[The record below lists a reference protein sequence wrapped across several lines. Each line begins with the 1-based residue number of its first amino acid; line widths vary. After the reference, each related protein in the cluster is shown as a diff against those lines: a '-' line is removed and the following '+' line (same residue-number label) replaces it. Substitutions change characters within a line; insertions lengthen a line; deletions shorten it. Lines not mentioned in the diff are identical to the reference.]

1 MAIPLLLSA
10 AKGIGGQIVK
20 SQGKK
25 IVAKKILGKKG
36 KKEGEGKDKRSG
48 VDKSSA
54 IVPVTQRGSAITASN
69 FASDAGAKK
78 ASASRK
84 QNPYI
89 TIIKEL
95 RSIEKILKKS
105 LISDKKYKKTKMR
118 MLEKQKRADR
128 EKKREKKKGKLGGI
142 LAGKLGLQ
150 KIKSSIGDFIMNV
163 LLGKL
168 VLFLI
173 DNYETIEKVLG
184 FLGGAFDFLTKAA
197 GAAFNGIVSIIDGAY
212 NINEWVREK
221 IEDIGGENL
230 KAIYDKFTSRFAE
243 VASLSIAI
251 MALATRLNPKG
262 NVPKNPPKPKTKPPK
277 PKFKAP
283 VPDKTKT
290 KAKTPTKTRVKPP
303 VQTPARTPVAA
314 GGGTKPTKPT
324 GTDAARKALE
334 ETFERGSAT
343 RVPPSTAA
351 GPFLPKIK
359 GVSDSVLA
367 GRILMNK
374 QYNDDFMKFLQNNK
388 ELAKRGYGLKNLKDI
403 KDFIIVTGY
412 KGITDPDAIIG
423 DDMLG
428 AIQSQLKGYRQY
440 RNILNRQTRLSHL
453 FKKRTVQ
460 KPAMLKKGPGIGGTL
475 KGAAT
480 GLMNLGVGVLV
491 DVLLEEALSAGDR
504 ASMNGYAMNYFDL
517 TEENRRKYIKRQ
529 IELIE
534 KERAYQQSPMF
545 QLDRFTAFMSRS
557 TMSEYKMKMTKG
569 TIRRIIEIATERGI
583 ALEISQTQVNNI
595 FKEEFE
601 AQRKAEEQQREIER
615 KSRVSASGLGPQ
627 NPLIPTSNT
636 TGLTPYS
643 GPPINPTMVTGNV
656 LDTELRTGP
665 AGRIGVG
672 DEYHIDTKFHKG
684 LSMSQI
690 VGMMDELAL
699 GYRKRGREIEFSND
713 AVAGIIYNPDASMS
727 EKQKLMQRVFA
738 AHSHSMHADFHS
750 IDYYVPHIGKGRR
763 DKSAEGVNILTP
775 TVRGGRVN
783 YGTGGG
789 WGASVTVTDAE
800 GNIIS
805 KTGHGDTRS
814 AKSGSISIPQDPA
827 QKPVSSEP
835 ALKPDAQL
843 MSNLGTQKSKL
854 NSDALMAQADYEKEG
869 LQVLTLL
876 QPIHILK
883 ESETPQ
889 QRLSFPSLYT

>member
-36 KKEGEGKDKRSG
+36 KKEGQGKGKRSG
-48 VDKSSA
+48 GNKSSA

-69 FASDAGAKK
+69 FASDTGAKK
-78 ASASRK
+78 ASASRN

-142 LAGKLGLQ
+142 LAGKLGLK
-150 KIKSSIGDFIMNV
+150 KIQSSIGDFIFNI

-197 GAAFNGIVSIIDGAY
+197 GAAFDGIVSIIDGAY

-262 NVPKNPPKPKTKPPK
+262 NIPKNPPKPPKPPK
-277 PKFKAP
+277 PTVKPKAKAPTKVPTKAPTKAP
-283 VPDKTKT
+283 V
-290 KAKTPTKTRVKPP
+290 KPK
-303 VQTPARTPVAA
+303 VQTPVKTPVTA
-314 GGGTKPTKPT
+314 GGGGQKPTKPT
-324 GTDAARKALE
+324 GTEAARKALE
-334 ETFERGSAT
+334 ETLERGTAT
-343 RVPPSTAA
+343 KVPPGTAA
-351 GPFLPKIK
+351 SPFLPKIK
-359 GVSDSVLA
+359 GVSDPVLA
-367 GRILMNK
+367 GKILMNK

-412 KGITDPDAIIG
+412 KGITDPDVIIG

-440 RNILNRQTRLSHL
+440 RNILNRQIRLSQL
-453 FKKRTVQ
+453 FKNRTAQ

-480 GLMNLGVGVLV
+480 GLMNLGVGVLAE
-491 DVLLEEALSAGDR
+491 VLLEEALSAGDR

-517 TEENRRKYIKRQ
+517 TEENRRKYIKGQ

-534 KERAYQQSPMF
+534 KERAYQESPMF
-545 QLDRFTAFMSRS
+545 QLDRITSFMSRS
-557 TMSEYKMKMTKG
+557 TMSEYKMKMMKG

-601 AQRKAEEQQREIER
+601 AQRKAEEQQRELR
-615 KSRVSASGLGPQ
+615 RRAADAANRPLPGPQ
-627 NPLIPTSNT
+627 DPLIPASNT
-636 TGLTPYS
+636 TTYS

-672 DEYHIDTKFHKG
+672 TEYHIDTKFHKG

-713 AVAGIIYNPDASMS
+713 AVAGIIYNPDASMT

-789 WGASVTVTDAE
+789 WGASVTVTDAA

-805 KTGHGDTRS
+805 KTGHGDMRS

-827 QKPVSSEP
+827 QKPVSKEP
-835 ALKPDAQL
+835 ALKPDAEL

-869 LQVLTLL
+869 LQVITLL

-889 QRLSFPSLYT
+889 ERLSFPSLYT

>member
-36 KKEGEGKDKRSG
+36 KKEGQGKGKRSG
-48 VDKSSA
+48 GNKSSA

-69 FASDAGAKK
+69 FASDTGAKK
-78 ASASRK
+78 ASASRN

-142 LAGKLGLQ
+142 LAGKLGLK
-150 KIKSSIGDFIMNV
+150 KIQSSIGDFIFNI

-197 GAAFNGIVSIIDGAY
+197 GAAFDGIVSIIDGAY

-262 NVPKNPPKPKTKPPK
+262 KIPKNPPKPKVKPPK

-283 VPDKTKT
+283 LPDKTKV
-290 KAKTPTKTRVKPP
+290 KAKTPAKTGVKPK
-303 VQTPARTPVAA
+303 VQTPAKTPVAA

-324 GTDAARKALE
+324 GTDAVRKTLE
-334 ETFERGSAT
+334 ETLERGT
-343 RVPPSTAA
+343 VTKVPPGTAPK
-351 GPFLPKIK
+351 PFMPSIK
-359 GVSDSVLA
+359 SVSDDVLSYK
-367 GRILMNK
+367 ILMNPE
-374 QYNDDFMKFLQNNK
+374 YNKDFIRYLQNNK
-388 ELAKRGYGLKNLKDI
+388 ELAKRGYGLKDLKSI
-403 KDFIIVTGY
+403 KEFIVVSGYRGIENADEIVGR
-412 KGITDPDAIIG
+412 
-423 DDMLG
+423 DMIEV
-428 AIQSQLKGYRQY
+428 IQSQIKGYRQY
-440 RNILNRQTRLSHL
+440 RNILNRQLGLNKL
-453 FKKRTVQ
+453 FERQTGQ
-460 KPAMLKKGPGIGGTL
+460 KPSSVRKGPGIKGML

-480 GLMNLGVGVLV
+480 GLLNLGVGVLV
-491 DVLLEEALSAGDR
+491 DVLLEAGLSAGDR
-504 ASMNGYAMNYFDL
+504 KTMNDYATNYFNL
-517 TEENRRKYIKRQ
+517 TEKARRKYIKKQ
-529 IELIE
+529 IEYIE
-534 KERAYQQSPMF
+534 NERAYQQTPLF
-545 QLDRFTAFMSRS
+545 QLDRFTSAMSRS
-557 TMSEYKMKMTKG
+557 TMSEYKMKMMKG
-569 TIRRIIEIATERGI
+569 TIRRIIEIATQRGE
-583 ALEISQTQVNNI
+583 ALEISQTQIDTI

-601 AQRKAEEQQREIER
+601 AERKAAEQQREMER
-615 KSRVSASGLGPQ
+615 RSRMSANNPGPQ
-627 NPLIPTSNT
+627 DSLIPASNNTS
-636 TGLTPYS
+636 YS
-643 GPPINPTMVTGNV
+643 GPPINPTMVSGNV

-713 AVAGIIYNPDASMS
+713 AVAGIIYNPDASMT

-869 LQVLTLL
+869 LQVITLL

-889 QRLSFPSLYT
+889 ERLSFPSLYT

>member
-78 ASASRK
+78 ASASRN

-150 KIKSSIGDFIMNV
+150 KIKSSIGDFIFNV

-197 GAAFNGIVSIIDGAY
+197 GAAFDGIVSIIDGAY

-230 KAIYDKFTSRFAE
+230 RAIYDKFTKRFTE

-262 NVPKNPPKPKTKPPK
+262 NIPKNPPKPPKPPK
-277 PKFKAP
+277 PTVKPKAKAP
-283 VPDKTKT
+283 VKAPT
-290 KAKTPTKTRVKPP
+290 KAPTKA
-303 VQTPARTPVAA
+303 PAKAPTKTPVAA

-324 GTDAARKALE
+324 GTDAVRKSLE
-334 ETFERGSAT
+334 ETLERGTAT
-343 RVPPSTAA
+343 KVPPSTAA

-359 GVSDSVLA
+359 GVSDPVLA
-367 GRILMNK
+367 GKILMNDS
-374 QYNDDFMKFLQNNK
+374 YNDDFIKFLQNNK
-388 ELAKRGYGLKNLKDI
+388 ELAKRGYGLKNLKSI

-412 KGITDPDAIIG
+412 KGITDPDVIMG
-423 DDMLG
+423 EDMVG

-440 RNILNRQTRLSHL
+440 RNILNRQIRLSQL
-453 FKKRTVQ
+453 FKNRTVQ
-460 KPAMLKKGPGIGGTL
+460 KPSMLKKGPGIGGTL

-480 GLMNLGVGVLV
+480 GLLNLGVGVLAE
-491 DVLLEEALSAGDR
+491 VLLEEALSAADR

-517 TEENRRKYIKRQ
+517 TEEKRRKYIKGQ

-534 KERAYQQSPMF
+534 KERAYQESPMF
-545 QLDRFTAFMSRS
+545 QLDRITSFMSRS
-557 TMSEYKMKMTKG
+557 TLSEYKMKMTKG
-569 TIRRIIEIATERGI
+569 TIRRIIEIATERGV
-583 ALEISQTQVNNI
+583 ALEISQTQINNI

-601 AQRKAEEQQREIER
+601 AERKAEEQQREIER
-615 KSRVSASGLGPQ
+615 RARVSASGLGPQ
-627 NPLIPTSNT
+627 NSLIPVSNT

-713 AVAGIIYNPDASMS
+713 AVAGIIYNPDASTT

-750 IDYYVPHIGKGRR
+750 IDYYVPRIGKGRW

-789 WGASVTVTDAE
+789 WGASVTITDAE

-814 AKSGSISIPQDPA
+814 AKSGSISIPQNPA

>member
-25 IVAKKILGKKG
+25 IVAKKVLGKKG
-36 KKEGEGKDKRSG
+36 KKEGEGKRSG

-54 IVPVTQRGSAITASN
+54 IVPVIQRGSAITASN
-69 FASDAGAKK
+69 FASDAGSEKK
-78 ASASRK
+78 ASASRN

-173 DNYETIEKVLG
+173 DNYEAIEKVLG

-262 NVPKNPPKPKTKPPK
+262 NIPKNPPKPPKPPK
-277 PKFKAP
+277 PVVKPKAKAP
-283 VPDKTKT
+283 VKAPT
-290 KAKTPTKTRVKPP
+290 KAPTKAPVKTPVK
-303 VQTPARTPVAA
+303 TPVAA
-314 GGGTKPTKPT
+314 GGGTAKPTKPT
-324 GTDAARKALE
+324 GTDAVREALE
-334 ETFERGSAT
+334 ETLQKPAAT
-343 RVPPSTAA
+343 KVPPGTAA
-351 GPFLPKIK
+351 KDFLPKIK
-359 GVSDSVLA
+359 GVSDSTLA

-412 KGITDPDAIIG
+412 KGITDPDVIMG
-423 DDMLG
+423 EDMVG

-440 RNILNRQTRLSHL
+440 RNILNRQVRLSQL
-453 FKKRTVQ
+453 FKNRTVQ

-480 GLMNLGVGVLV
+480 GLMNLGVGVLAE
-491 DVLLEEALSAGDR
+491 VLLEEALSAADR

-517 TEENRRKYIKRQ
+517 TEENRRKYVKRQ

-534 KERAYQQSPMF
+534 KERAYQESPLF
-545 QLDRFTAFMSRS
+545 QLDRITSFMSRS
-557 TMSEYKMKMTKG
+557 TMSEYKMKMMKG
-569 TIRRIIEIATERGI
+569 TMRRIIEIATERGV
-583 ALEISQTQVNNI
+583 ALEISQTQINNI

-601 AQRKAEEQQREIER
+601 AERKAEEQQREIER
-615 KSRVSASGLGPQ
+615 KARVSATGLGPQ

-684 LSMSQI
+684 LSMPQI